1 MGIRNAG
8 GRTSIETRRSPPLRT
23 SSLWARVLSFL
34 VWTPASRFTCLA
46 SRSLLLAS
54 LAFGRGLGRGVAALR
69 VVLPISDGIGLSAR
83 GSAGQPVPKLVVG
96 LGLADQVAAR
106 LGRLAAASEEG
117 SGLQRRQVQV
127 NRPLPQA
134 RPGLED

>member
-1 MGIRNAG
+1 MAAWGLPSAG
-8 GRTSIETRRSPPLRT
+8 PVTSR
-23 SSLWARVLSFL
+23 ARWHREVRAC
-34 VWTPASRFTCLA
+34 WGSR
-46 SRSLLLAS
+46 LLAS

-69 VVLPISDGIGLSAR
+69 VVLPISDAIGLSAR

-127 NRPLPQA
+127 NRPL
-134 RPGLED
+134 